1 MSTESIRSRPLDG
14 LKVCDATWYGAGPIA
29 TRALAN
35 LGADVIRIET
45 EKRPDGLRIAQPKP
59 DGEESLNQSGY
70 YNNFNAEKRSIT
82 IDLTTERG
90 HELGIE
96 LVKWADVFATNM
108 TARAIRQIGLTWEN
122 VQEAN
127 PEIIG
132 LYEPMQGLTGPHS
145 EFQGFG
151 ALLSA
156 ICGVNYLA
164 GKEDEPPIGVG
175 TNYTDYVINPIHAA
189 VAVMAAV
196 RHKRRTGEGQLIDM
210 SQLESS
216 VSGMAGALF
225 AWDNGQVRYERLGNR
240 VPYAAPHGA
249 YLANEIGDRPDHWVA
264 IACMTDFQWAT
275 LSTVMERP
283 ELAQDMRFATL
294 QERKKN
300 EIELDDI
307 IGEWVSGFKAPDV
320 MNKLQAAS
328 VPAGMV
334 QKASEVLQDPH
345 LAAREFYA
353 YPDHSE
359 AGKRAYDGP
368 GFRLSET
375 PHEIRGAAP
384 LLGEHTWEICSEV
397 LGMDSGEIGQLM
409 AEQVLY

>member
-122 VQEAN
+122 VQEVN

-164 GKEDEPPIGVG
+164 GNEDEPPIGVG
-175 TNYTDYVINPIHAA
+175 TNYTDYVITPIHAA

-264 IACMTDFQWAT
+264 IACMTDFQWAA

>member
-1 MSTESIRSRPLDG
+1 
-14 LKVCDATWYGAGPIA
+14 
-29 TRALAN
+29 
-35 LGADVIRIET
+35 
-45 EKRPDGLRIAQPKP
+45 
-59 DGEESLNQSGY
+59 
-70 YNNFNAEKRSIT
+70 
-82 IDLTTERG
+82 
-90 HELGIE
+90 
-96 LVKWADVFATNM
+96 
-108 TARAIRQIGLTWEN
+108 
-122 VQEAN
+122 
-127 PEIIG
+127 
-132 LYEPMQGLTGPHS
+132 
-145 EFQGFG
+145 
-151 ALLSA
+151 
-156 ICGVNYLA
+156 
-164 GKEDEPPIGVG
+164 
-175 TNYTDYVINPIHAA
+175 
-189 VAVMAAV
+189 MAAV

-264 IACMTDFQWAT
+264 IACMTDFQWAA

-283 ELAQDMRFATL
+283 ELAGDMRFATL
-294 QERKKN
+294 RDRKKN

>member
-1 MSTESIRSRPLDG
+1 MSDQFVKSRPLDG

-59 DGEESLNQSGY
+59 EGEESLNQSGY

-108 TARAIRQIGLTWEN
+108 TARAIRKIGLNWEN
-122 VQEAN
+122 VQAAN
-127 PEIIG
+127 PGIIG
-132 LYEPMQGLTGPHS
+132 LYEPMQGMTGPHS

-164 GKEDEPPIGVG
+164 GNENEPPIGVG

-225 AWDNGQVRYERLGNR
+225 AWDNGQISYERLGNR

-249 YLANEIGDRPDHWVA
+249 YLANETGDRPDHWVA
-264 IACMTDFQWAT
+264 IACMTDFQWST
-275 LSTVMERP
+275 LSEVMEQP
-283 ELAQDMRFATL
+283 ELASDPRFVTL
-294 QERKKN
+294 LGRKEN
-300 EIELDDI
+300 EDELDAI
-307 IGEWVSGFKAPDV
+307 VGKWVNGLNASDV
-320 MNKLQAAS
+320 MSKLQSAS

-345 LAAREFYA
+345 LTAREFYA
-353 YPDHSE
+353 YPGHVE

-375 PHEIRGAAP
+375 PHEIRRAAP
-384 LLGEHTWEICSEV
+384 LLGEHTWEICSDV
-397 LGMDSGEIGQLM
+397 LGMDGDEIGQLM
-409 AEQVLY
+409 AEQILY

>member
-1 MSTESIRSRPLDG
+1 MPALPTSGPLKGIRILD
-14 LKVCDATWYGAGPIA
+14 LTWILSGPMC
-29 TRALAN
+29 TQTLGD
-35 LGADVIRIET
+35 LGADVIKLE
-45 EKRPDGLRIAQPKP
+45 RPPYGDVARTTMPMI
-59 DGEESLNQSGY
+59 DGESGY
-70 YNNFNAEKRSIT
+70 FFSINRGKRSIAV
-82 IDLTTERG
+82 DLTTESGKTIFTDLIQEVDVVVENFTPGAMDR
-90 HELGIE
+90 LGLGYTSLKDINPK
-96 LVKWADVFATNM
+96 LIYAAISGYGQTGPLKDKPALDVIVQGAGGVMSITGYQDSEP
-108 TARAIRQIGLTWEN
+108 ARVGFSVGDVA
-122 VQEAN
+122 A
-127 PEIIG
+127 G
-132 LYEPMQGLTGPHS
+132 LYCAVGVL
-145 EFQGFG
+145 
-151 ALLSA
+151 AA
-156 ICGVNYLA
+156 IHERE
-164 GKEDEPPIGVG
+164 KS
-175 TNYTDYVINPIHAA
+175 
-189 VAVMAAV
+189 
-196 RHKRRTGEGQLIDM
+196 GEGQLIDM

-264 IACMTDFQWAT
+264 IACMTDFQWAA

>member
-1 MSTESIRSRPLDG
+1 MSDQFVKSRPLDG

-59 DGEESLNQSGY
+59 EGEESLNQSGY

-108 TARAIRQIGLTWEN
+108 TARAIRKIGLNWEN
-122 VQEAN
+122 VQAAN
-127 PEIIG
+127 PGIIG
-132 LYEPMQGLTGPHS
+132 LYEPMQGMTGPHS

-164 GKEDEPPIGVG
+164 GNENEPPIGVG

-225 AWDNGQVRYERLGNR
+225 AWDNGQISYERLGNR

-249 YLANEIGDRPDHWVA
+249 YLANETGDRPDHWVA
-264 IACMTDFQWAT
+264 IACMTDFQWST
-275 LSTVMERP
+275 LSEVMEQP
-283 ELAQDMRFATL
+283 ELASDPRFVTL
-294 QERKKN
+294 LGRKEN
-300 EIELDDI
+300 EDELDAI
-307 IGEWVSGFKAPDV
+307 VGRWVNGLNASDV
-320 MNKLQAAS
+320 MSKLQSAS

-345 LAAREFYA
+345 LTAREFYA
-353 YPDHSE
+353 YPGHVE

-375 PHEIRGAAP
+375 PHEIRRAAP
-384 LLGEHTWEICSEV
+384 LLGEHTWEICSDV
-397 LGMDSGEIGQLM
+397 LGMDGDEIGQLM
-409 AEQVLY
+409 AEQILY

>member
-1 MSTESIRSRPLDG
+1 MNNEMTRRRPLDG
-14 LKVCDATWYGAGPIA
+14 LKVCDVTWYGAGPIA
-29 TRALAN
+29 TRTLAN

-45 EKRPDGLRIAQPKP
+45 EKRPDGLRVAQPKP
-59 DGEESLNQSGY
+59 EGEESLNQSGY
-70 YNNFNAEKRSIT
+70 YNNYNSEKRSVT

-108 TARAIRQIGLTWEN
+108 TARAIRQIGMTWEN
-122 VQEAN
+122 VRAEN
-127 PEIIG
+127 PGIIG
-132 LYEPMQGLTGPHS
+132 LYEPMQGMTGPHS
-145 EFQGFG
+145 DFQGFG
-151 ALLSA
+151 AILSA

-164 GKEDEPPIGVG
+164 GNENDPPIGVG
-175 TNYTDYVINPIHAA
+175 TNYTDYVINPTHAA

-216 VSGMAGALF
+216 VSGMAGPLF
-225 AWDNGQVRYERLGNR
+225 AWDNAKIGYERIGNR
-240 VPYAAPHGA
+240 APYAAPHGA
-249 YLANEIGDRPDHWVA
+249 YLADEMGDRPDHWVA
-264 IACMTDFQWAT
+264 IACMTDSQWSA
-275 LSTVMERP
+275 LSAVMEQP
-283 ELAQDMRFATL
+283 ELASDPRFATL
-294 QERKKN
+294 QDRKKN
-300 EIELDDI
+300 EDELDGI
-307 IGEWVSGFKAPDV
+307 IGGWVAEFKAPDV
-320 MNKLQAAS
+320 MNKLQS
-328 VPAGMV
+328 EGIPAGMV

-345 LAAREFYA
+345 LIARKFYA
-353 YPDHSE
+353 YPEHIE

-397 LGMDSGEIGQLM
+397 LGMEGDEIGQLM
-409 AEQVLY
+409 AEQILY